1 MVVSGPCYLNML
13 WTCAF
18 VIQILLAVLIILR
31 YITAFHANICLV
43 HLWHG
48 SVSFNKIG
56 PQSVRLCRG
65 HVMKLFQTSNM
76 EVIRHAQCVF
86 NFTLV
91 TLPSLLIKKRTS
103 KFYTGT

>member
-43 HLWHG
+43 HLWHE

-56 PQSVRLCRG
+56 PQNVRLCRG
-65 HVMKLFQTSNM
+65 QVLHETVSNQQYGSNQACT
-76 EVIRHAQCVF
+76 VCV
-86 NFTLV
+86 
-91 TLPSLLIKKRTS
+91 
-103 KFYTGT
+103 